1 MVAQSAHPLL
11 YKRRGSKS
19 SAPKVEY
26 CNVALKVMVE
36 RQNLATR
43 RAAKGSKE
51 AGWESKKA
59 SKKF

>member
-1 MVAQSAHPLL
+1 MVAQSAHPIL
-11 YKRRGSKS
+11 YKRQGSKS

-51 AGWESKKA
+51 AG
-59 SKKF
+59 